1 MQHGILA
8 FFDKAPTGF
17 VFLVLPVSKL
27 LSNLIELVVV
37 KCVAKVKRNQ
47 HCNESRNIYELNE

>member
-47 HCNESRNIYELNE
+47 HCNESRNI